1 MKHLSKIFPLLILL
15 VTTSVSLAIEP
26 PVKMW
31 EKWYYSS
38 WYSAEFHDIEL
49 NQDGNLFITGI
60 IYDYTPLQVLENY
73 VALLMDQD
81 GNILREVLHEFDGAF
96 GYDGVVLEDGSYVI
110 TGVANDLSSS
120 STLALYLHKI
130 SSEGNTV
137 WAKVY
142 DYPGTKEEGYGIT
155 CLPDGGFAVC
165 GRVHGTSITLGQA
178 WILRMDANGDTLW
191 TETWGTVNANWGKSI
206 LYADDMLCILT
217 NGADDTLTTYGSHLL
232 FYDLDGNYLYGSDYP
247 NLYQYKPGDLCKA
260 SDGGVTF
267 VTKTLPVI
275 WHTDQFG
282 ETLWWHNIPTQ
293 PANTHEG
300 FCIRQTMDS
309 GYIFSGWTG
318 WWQWPDDDPNA
329 PILQV
334 DTGSTQEAWLVRYS
348 EEGEYLWGI
357 AEERGDNY
365 HYYSCLQLPQ
375 GGYMACGTWGGSGY
389 LARYAPETGIEETEP
404 APASEMN
411 ITPNPFNSTL
421 SVSFTLRE
429 AMNVSLTVYDLSG
442 RLVNTVTTALFPAGN
457 NIVNWTSPEGL
468 SSGCYLIRLDSPNGS
483 ITKNCILLY

>member
-1 MKHLSKIFPLLILL
+1 M
-15 VTTSVSLAIEP
+15 
-26 PVKMW
+26 
-31 EKWYYSS
+31 
-38 WYSAEFHDIEL
+38 
-49 NQDGNLFITGI
+49 
-60 IYDYTPLQVLENY
+60 
-73 VALLMDQD
+73 
-81 GNILREVLHEFDGAF
+81 
-96 GYDGVVLEDGSYVI
+96 
-110 TGVANDLSSS
+110 
-120 STLALYLHKI
+120 
-130 SSEGNTV
+130 
-137 WAKVY
+137 
-142 DYPGTKEEGYGIT
+142 
-155 CLPDGGFAVC
+155 
-165 GRVHGTSITLGQA
+165 
-178 WILRMDANGDTLW
+178 
-191 TETWGTVNANWGKSI
+191 
-206 LYADDMLCILT
+206 T
-217 NGADDTLTTYGSHLL
+217 N
-232 FYDLDGNYLYGSDYP
+232 
-247 NLYQYKPGDLCKA
+247 
-260 SDGGVTF
+260 
-267 VTKTLPVI
+267 TLPVI

-293 PANTHEG
+293 PADTHEG

-357 AEERGDNY
+357 AEERGVNY

-421 SVSFTLRE
+421 SVSFTLQE
-429 AMNVSLTVYDLSG
+429 AMDISLTVYDLSG
-442 RLVNTVTTALFPAGN
+442 RLVDTVTTALFPAGN

-483 ITKNCILLY
+483 VTKNCILLY